1 MSSFPSHQVLA
12 VVEVA
17 VGMSNTRRK
26 NKEICH
32 LPHLSE
38 ICEVT
43 LREQATNKILLSI
56 VFIMGDLGSS
66 SHLNLGYLST

>member
-1 MSSFPSHQVLA
+1 MSSFPGLQVLA

-17 VGMSNTRRK
+17 VGMNNTRRK
-26 NKEICH
+26 NMERICH

-38 ICEVT
+38 ICEVA

-56 VFIMGDLGSS
+56 VFHYG
-66 SHLNLGYLST
+66 